1 MSRNITKSDFVQ
13 KTVICKPYETTTV
26 DFIDI
31 RPNYYRVQNMGAS
44 RIYMGVSKMPTD
56 HDYEFAC
63 KPESFAMYTEPHQR
77 GYMYIYNP
85 SGSEVMVRI
94 LAFAAEFDPLALAFS
109 QIEIDFAGMQLQTLG
124 AITEFQAPL
133 PAGTNKI
140 GSVEVSKLP
149 ALPAGS
155 NVVGKFNVNNW
166 PTDYA
171 KAANQKDYT
180 ESILA
185 LKTLMENVNF
195 STGFIDNVCCW
206 DGETITETVEINA
219 DINGKCY
226 LHLLSNDGNTDFEL
240 EFTNKNNNQASIFTL
255 KAGETIQDLKFTGKL
270 YLKPVDGAAFAY
282 RIMVSYD

>member
-13 KTVICKPYETTTV
+13 KTIICKPYETTTV

-44 RIYMGVSKMPTD
+44 RIYMGVSKMPTE

-85 SGSEVMVRI
+85 SGSAVMVRI

-180 ESILA
+180 AAFAGLVEAVSLINTRWRKYA
-185 LKTLMENVNF
+185 HCKSGNATAAGITYN
-195 STGFIDNVCCW
+195 SGAIICHIAFI
-206 DGETITETVEINA
+206 
-219 DINGKCY
+219 
-226 LHLLSNDGNTDFEL
+226 SNDGESDLTLTMTEEDGTVNSIAVKPGEVINHIDCVL
-240 EFTNKNNNQASIFTL
+240 ASI
-255 KAGETIQDLKFTGKL
+255 KVAGDNVPFRMIYNERNG
-270 YLKPVDGAAFAY
+270 G
-282 RIMVSYD
+282 